1 MRRRFVWIAAPVWI
15 FLGVSGG
22 CGPAN
27 GLSGSL
33 SEVFPLDISRVET
46 VRNTEAFQVSYY
58 ANHETSIDLVVQVT
72 VAIADLNVQSGS
84 KIQLDGEYRPGHQR
98 TTVVHMAAGEPLRQ
112 LPPVRGGDMEFSQLG
127 NPGQNTRGNFSMS
140 CGSGGDL
147 GDGRNLSGS
156 FSSTLKDGGF

>member
-1 MRRRFVWIAAPVWI
+1 MKRRFRWTATLVGIS
-15 FLGVSGG
+15 LGVSTG
-22 CGPAN
+22 CGPDN

-33 SEVFPLDISRVET
+33 SELFPLDISRVET
-46 VRNTEAFQVSYY
+46 VQNTEAFQVSYY

-72 VAIADLNVQSGS
+72 VATSDLNVHSGS
-84 KIQLDGEYRPGHQR
+84 KVALDGEYRPGHQR

-140 CGSGGDL
+140 FGSGGDL

>member
-1 MRRRFVWIAAPVWI
+1 MRRWFGWIA
-15 FLGVSGG
+15 LGLVLGAGAG
-22 CGPAN
+22 CGPDN

-33 SEVFPLDISRVET
+33 SELFPLDISRVET

-72 VAIADLNVQSGS
+72 VAIPDLNLQSGN
-84 KIQLDGEYRPGHQR
+84 KIPLDGEYRPGHQR
-98 TTVVHMAAGEPLRQ
+98 TTVVHMAAGEPMRQ
-112 LPPVRGGDMEFSQLG
+112 LPPVRRGDLVFSHVG
-127 NPGQNTRGNFSMS
+127 NPGQTTRGNFSMS
-140 CGSGGDL
+140 FGSGGDL